1 MLASKTKRHDTY
13 LDSLLKNQNFAHSI
27 LAIMSFQKY
36 KMSSY
41 FEIHH
46 LLFGC
51 EWCQFLYPIDTILH
65 LGKFALHQEVTL
77 DLDNSSWNLVVPSN
91 DQLLRECRMGN
102 KYHLLPS
109 TSLIIFP
116 LFHH

>member
-36 KMSSY
+36 KMSLY

-65 LGKFALHQEVTL
+65 LGKFALHQEVES
-77 DLDNSSWNLVVPSN
+77 DLNNSNENLILPSN
-91 DQLLRECRMGN
+91 DQLLLEYNMDN
-102 KYHLLPS
+102 KYH
-109 TSLIIFP
+109 
-116 LFHH
+116 